1 MYKKIL
7 VPVDGTRPSG
17 YGLQEAIRL
26 AKSQKAT
33 LRLVHVVNQMAAAH
47 SPGVMVAAGDLLEQM
62 MEGGRSVLEK
72 AKAVAARAG
81 VRAETALHSGF
92 GGGVANPVAREA
104 RRWRADLIVMGTHG
118 RSGIGHVFLGSE
130 AEEVVKSS
138 PVPVL
143 LVRTAPR
150 RKRSAAKR

>member
-104 RRWRADLIVMGTHG
+104 RTWRADLIVMGTHG
-118 RSGIGHVFLGSE
+118 RSGVAHVVLGST
-130 AEEVVKSS
+130 AERVVQHS
-138 PVPVL
+138 PIPVL
-143 LVRTAPR
+143 TVRSPGR
-150 RKRSAAKR
+150 RDSQA